1 MARSAVGLEREREQE
16 WGPDRGFS
24 RAAGGGSGPWGELGR
39 DGADLLPGA
48 SGRHRLFQSVN
59 DFIKLPA
66 KYRLTSRQVITIMW
80 EVTAQ
85 LGYRD
90 CSGVHLLS
98 TRAGQP
104 LPLPAVWEHGP
115 TVPSSAQGDRALL
128 HQGHGAASQAPP
140 ATAISPQ
147 GAKRGRAAGI
157 QSTQH
162 ILPEGPGH
170 SPLPEGLGP
179 ELGSH

>member
-1 MARSAVGLEREREQE
+1 MARSAVALEREWEQE
-16 WGPDRGFS
+16 WGPDRGFN
-24 RAAGGGSGPWGELGR
+24 RAEQGSGPWGEPGR
-39 DGADLLPGA
+39 DGTGLLPGA
-48 SGRHRLFQSVN
+48 SGRHRMFQSVN
-59 DFIKLPA
+59 DFIKFPA

-85 LGYRD
+85 PGYRD

-115 TVPSSAQGDRALL
+115 IVPSSAQGDKVTT
-128 HQGHGAASQAPP
+128 P

-147 GAKRGRAAGI
+147 GAKRGRPGGI

-170 SPLPEGLGP
+170 SPLPEGLRP